1 MKGPR
6 LSRANFIHPSDA
18 EVLASESYFWEALKR
33 RVNEHGEEET
43 KTKWNRGT
51 ILDGKKSRNREGKRT
66 ADDKKRRNGTNF
78 ISLARTEERRDARK
92 EMCLAS
98 RPEARR

>member
-1 MKGPR
+1 MKGLKGQS

-43 KTKWNRGT
+43 KKNGIEEPSWMV
-51 ILDGKKSRNREGKRT
+51 KSLGIERER
-66 ADDKKRRNGTNF
+66 
-78 ISLARTEERRDARK
+78 ERRTTKRGGTAQISFPWQEQRGKTMRERK
-92 EMCLAS
+92 CV
-98 RPEARR
+98 